1 MYAVDISKNQLCTPN
16 DRFTET
22 DFEIFNDENIVDMEL
37 DILYF
42 DFQILIWNDNKMRII
57 KLVLFFIRK

>member
-22 DFEIFNDENIVDMEL
+22 DFEIFNNKVIIDMEL
-37 DILYF
+37 GTF
-42 DFQILIWNDNKMRII
+42 
-57 KLVLFFIRK
+57 